1 MGDDEGENIH
11 SINANVNIIIGVN
24 TNAIMFAML
33 GTFGIFVKSFTAS
46 AIGCGIPANLTLL
59 GPFRS
64 CAYPKIFRS
73 NKVKN
78 AMAARIVAKL
88 IIEEDMKDIIG

>member
-1 MGDDEGENIH
+1 MN
-11 SINANVNIIIGVN
+11 
-24 TNAIMFAML
+24 
-33 GTFGIFVKSFTAS
+33 SFTAS
-46 AIGCGIPANLTLL
+46 AIGCGRPISLTLF

-78 AMAARIVAKL
+78 AMAARIIANL
-88 IIEEDMKDIIG
+88 MMDEDRKDIMLGSI